1 MTFKKHLMFT
11 LLGMAALGS
20 GPITAQEPQPAA
32 QALRLSP
39 QLLELLRSEMRALVT
54 GIQTI
59 PAAIATADWK
69 HIATTSAQISASYI
83 LNQKLTPAQKTELQ
97 DALPDHFKRLDANFH
112 REARKLEAAAHNHD
126 AQLAAFHY
134 YRLLETCTT
143 CHSTYASSRFPD
155 FAADAVGA
163 HGH

>member
-1 MTFKKHLMFT
+1 MFFKTHLTSIFVGMA
-11 LLGMAALGS
+11 LLGG
-20 GPITAQEPQPAA
+20 GPTAAQEPSPALPE
-32 QALRLSP
+32 LRLSP
-39 QLLELLRSEMRALVT
+39 QLLELLRTEMRALVT

-97 DALPDHFKRLDANFH
+97 NSLPDHFKRLDANFH
-112 REARKLEAAAHNHD
+112 REASKLEAAAHNHD

-134 YRLLETCTT
+134 YRLLETCTS
-143 CHSTYASSRFPD
+143 CHSTYALSRFPD
-155 FAADAVGA
+155 FASDATGA